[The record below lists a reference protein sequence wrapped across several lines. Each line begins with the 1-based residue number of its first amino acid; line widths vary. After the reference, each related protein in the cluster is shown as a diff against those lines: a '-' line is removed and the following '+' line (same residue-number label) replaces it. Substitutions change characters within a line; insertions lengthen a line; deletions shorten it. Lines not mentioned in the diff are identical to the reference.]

1 MKTNRNNIAPNLTQT
16 AGEAFEEMYV
26 AVRNKEGR
34 LYSDK
39 QVARLPDIDAGH
51 KHYKEWKIRKR
62 SSEQLI
68 NHLKKEQRSLNIL
81 EVGCGNGWLSSK
93 LANIPNASV
102 TGLDPNRI
110 EIEQAQRVFIK
121 PNLKFI
127 HGSFDSNTF
136 NGSVKFDVIIFAA
149 SIQYFPSL
157 KDVIADAFAL
167 MSKAGRVHITDTHFY
182 HAQELETA
190 QARTLEYYNSLGFPE
205 MAAKYFHHPLK
216 NILHFKHK
224 TIFDPTTFWNRLTRK
239 GVFYWIKLKP

>member
-1 MKTNRNNIAPNLTQT
+1 MKTNRNNIDPNLTQT

-26 AVRNKEGR
+26 AVRDKEGR

-51 KHYKEWKIRKR
+51 RYYKEWKIRER

-68 NHLKKEQRSLNIL
+68 NHLKKEQRALNIL

-93 LANIPNASV
+93 LADIPNARV

-110 EIEQAQRVFIK
+110 EIEQAQRVYK
-121 PNLKFI
+121 NPNLKFI

-136 NGSVKFDVIIFAA
+136 NSSVKFDVIIFAA

-157 KDVIADAFAL
+157 NDVIADAFAL

-190 QARTLEYYNSLGFPE
+190 QARTLAYYNSMGFPE

-216 NILHFKHK
+216 AMMNFKHK
-224 TIFDPTTFWNRLTRK
+224 TMFDPTTFWNRLTRK
-239 GVFYWIKLKP
+239 GIFYWIKLKP